1 MTKNTATV
9 FNKFGNAIERNSV
22 NGLSATRL
30 NQGRKA
36 VTAPSLPAEG
46 FSDGQIAKK
55 LGKTTKHSDKVSR
68 WNSGVVA
75 NNQFIAQSTRNL
87 YAGKQVGD
95 IDNSLPMS
103 FLPDTE
109 PYERGVNPNLVG
121 NSYNQSSGFA
131 MKIENLTSLTAPTLD
146 TEWKKSAGILNARK
160 QTNPF
165 PITINSNVRENLIH
179 SLSRTRK

>member
-30 NQGRKA
+30 NQGKKA
-36 VTAPSLPAEG
+36 VTAP
-46 FSDGQIAKK
+46 
-55 LGKTTKHSDKVSR
+55 
-68 WNSGVVA
+68 
-75 NNQFIAQSTRNL
+75 
-87 YAGKQVGD
+87 
-95 IDNSLPMS
+95 
-103 FLPDTE
+103 
-109 PYERGVNPNLVG
+109 
-121 NSYNQSSGFA
+121 
-131 MKIENLTSLTAPTLD
+131 SLTAPTLD